1 MCVVS
6 VVYYCDDE
14 TNQKTVRCISG
25 IPEYPA
31 VTAFVG
37 IPQEAEV

>member
-14 TNQKTVRCISG
+14 TNQKTVCCASE
-25 IPEYPA
+25 IPGYLAGP
-31 VTAFVG
+31 VFVG